1 MKAPDT
7 TTFSGAFHD
16 LNQLADLKYDKSGSE
31 KERLSKVAR
40 EFETM
45 FVNELFKSARKT
57 QELLAKDNPLHSSE
71 MSTYQ
76 GMLDQEM
83 ALQMGRQGGM
93 GIADMLVRQFTD
105 RQDSPEPKELRRTP
119 QDFSPLEITKAPPKP
134 AMAIMPA
141 ARVDKEIEPVATT
154 PKQENFVN
162 KMAAFARSA
171 ADKLGVPVSHIVAQ
185 AALESGWGEHVPA
198 NEYGRS
204 SHNYFGI
211 KAQPSWAG
219 DAVVK
224 ETQEFKQGLWV
235 TERAAF
241 RAYPGMQQALNDY
254 ADFIQKPRYEAAL
267 NNPDGYFEA
276 LQDGGYATDPNYAE
290 KARSVLNQV
299 EAILAGNTAPG
310 ALDS

>member
-1 MKAPDT
+1 MKTPDA
-7 TTFSGAFHD
+7 TTFNGAFHD
-16 LNQLADLKYDKSGSE
+16 LNQLSELKYGDASTE
-31 KERLSKVAR
+31 KDRLEKAAR

-57 QELLAKDNPLHSSE
+57 QELLAKDNPMHSSE

-119 QDFSPLEITKAPPKP
+119 QDFSPLEITKAAPPASMP
-134 AMAIMPA
+134 IMPA
-141 ARVDKEIEPVATT
+141 ARVETSVKPVETT

-162 KMAAFARSA
+162 KMAVFAKGA
-171 ADKLGVPVSHIVAQ
+171 ADKLGIPVSHIVAQ

-198 NEYGRS
+198 SEYGRT

-211 KAQPSWAG
+211 KAQPGWNG
-219 DAVVK
+219 EAVVK

-241 RAYPGMQQALNDY
+241 RAYPGMQQALDDY
-254 ADFIQKPRYEAAL
+254 AQFIQKPRYEAAL
-267 NNPDGYFEA
+267 NNPEGYFEA
-276 LQDGGYATDPNYAE
+276 LQDGGYATDPDYAE

-299 EAILAGNTAPG
+299 EAILADNTAPG